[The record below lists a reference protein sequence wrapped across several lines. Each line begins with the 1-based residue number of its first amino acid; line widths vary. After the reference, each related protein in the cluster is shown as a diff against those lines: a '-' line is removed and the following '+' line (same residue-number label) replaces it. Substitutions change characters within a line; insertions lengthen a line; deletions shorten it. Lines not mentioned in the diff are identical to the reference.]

1 MRNTRGG
8 CSDARSS
15 LATVLVVFVHGQVDG
30 ACVHRSEGFCNAIF
44 WEQCDED
51 LCVIFVLCTTLF
63 VAVKPS
69 EWKAWLYGAELQ
81 TQVVTIRN
89 PSHKVRQARN

>member
-30 ACVHRSEGFCNAIF
+30 A
-44 WEQCDED
+44 
-51 LCVIFVLCTTLF
+51 CVIFVLCTTLF